1 MVKIKDSIIFKVVFI
16 IITLQSLIW
25 LWIATTINS
34 YQNNLLKELNKQQK
48 EFVVKFI
55 SEQKKKTREKILQN
69 LNKLVNFSKTALS
82 YSLFNYEENSA
93 KKIIGDVLLENEAIK
108 AVEIYDSVIKDV
120 FITAYKKGNK
130 KIFSRDP
137 LPKEYTKFPAIKK
150 ELIYEAEPLGYVKVY
165 YDIEPMLEHLNKI
178 QQEQLKLVNKKFTA
192 IYKQAQEKEK
202 KLIYYFLIAAILTIV
217 VVVWILAQYINKPL
231 NEIRRGLASFFRFLS
246 NPKEDIRKIKINSK
260 DEFGE
265 IAEFINN
272 GIAVSSKL
280 HRELAELLD
289 VIDKNVMICEFDEN
303 GRPID
308 MTEAFVKTCGY
319 SKEEL
324 LKRNNIVCNLNLK
337 KVIDYIEKNGS
348 WVGEVKCV
356 SKDNKE
362 LWMRSNITKKCTF
375 ENGEC
380 RYINILYN
388 ITDKKELEIL
398 KNNLEDLVEEK
409 TSKIKALLNM
419 TKESIKYAS
428 LIQKAIL
435 PPEEIFKE
443 AFSNYFII
451 WEPKDVLGGD
461 IYFLDEVRDNEYLL
475 MVLDCTGH
483 GVHGALMTMLVKA
496 LQIQIINEL
505 THSNKEINPGEILQ
519 NFNNSIKHIL
529 KQYTFDSSSNAG
541 FDGAVIY
548 YNKNTKTFKIASA
561 NVPVFYIKN
570 NEIFEIRG
578 NKRSVGDIY
587 TPLNYSY
594 KNYDITLEDDMKFYV
609 TTDGFLDQLGGE
621 KELPFG
627 KKRFIEIIKKY
638 HNLEFKIQKEILLE
652 ELRKYQK
659 TNIQTDDILVIGFK
673 P

>member
-25 LWIATTINS
+25 FWIATTINS
-34 YQNNLLKELNKQQK
+34 YQNNLLKELNLQQK

-55 SEQKKKTREKILQN
+55 SEQKKKTKEKILQN

-178 QQEQLKLVNKKFTA
+178 EKEQLNLVNQKFAA
-192 IYKQAQEKEK
+192 IYKQAKEKEK

-246 NPKEDIRKIKINSK
+246 NPKEDIRKIQINSK

-303 GRPID
+303 GKPID
-308 MTEAFVKTCGY
+308 MTDAFVKTCGY

-324 LKRNNIVCNLNLK
+324 LKRDNIVCNIDLK
-337 KVIDYIEKNGS
+337 EVIKHIEKHGS

-362 LWMRSNITKKCTF
+362 FWMRSNITKKCTF

-419 TKESIKYAS
+419 TKQSIKYAS
-428 LIQKAIL
+428 LIQQAIL

-443 AFSNYFII
+443 AFSDYFII

-638 HNLEFKIQKEILLE
+638 HNFEFKIQKEILLE